1 MIRWG
6 TAGVALMVVLLTGA
20 RLFGEPRGGGLQ
32 QGTEVTPADAAPFV
46 GDWTLTLQGPNG
58 PGSFDLS
65 VTVEKDKV
73 VGAIANESVPRQP
86 IRSMSKDDK
95 TLVLSYSFTWDGNP
109 VETVVS
115 MTPAADG
122 KMEAKIDFANGAYVM
137 IGTAAKKVKT
147 K

>member
-1 MIRWG
+1 
-6 TAGVALMVVLLTGA
+6 MVVLLAGA
-20 RLFGEPRGGGLQ
+20 RLSGEPRGGGLQ
-32 QGTEVTPADAAPFV
+32 QGTEVAPADAAPFV

-65 VTVEKDKV
+65 VTVDKDKV

-86 IRSMSKDDK
+86 SRSMSKNDK

-115 MTPAADG
+115 MTPAADD

-137 IGTAAKKVKT
+137 TGTAA
-147 K
+147 